1 MNASFHISLPC
12 RDIERTR
19 SFYTEVLGASMG
31 RSSSN
36 WLDVDL
42 FGHQMTFT
50 KGKKFNFNY
59 PHYNFE
65 GQILPSFHFGVILRE
80 QEWNSLYQKLTET
93 QGRSIEK
100 GIFLM
105 DRSGE
110 HQSFFVKDPD
120 DYTIEF
126 KCFRNPEEMFRG

>member
-1 MNASFHISLPC
+1 MSTSFHISLPC
-12 RDIERTR
+12 KDIEKTR
-19 SFYTEVLGASMG
+19 SFYTAALGARIG

-36 WLDVDL
+36 WLDIDL

-65 GQILPSFHFGVILRE
+65 GQILPSFHFGVILGE
-80 QEWNSLYQKLTET
+80 KDWNGLYHKLTDA
-93 QGRSIEK
+93 QSQNIDK
-100 GIFLM
+100 GIFLL
-105 DRSGE
+105 DKSGE

-126 KCFRNPEEMFRG
+126 KCFKNPEEVFKS